1 MKLFD
6 ENGILQHV
14 DNSSDVIQHYGKKG
28 MKWGVKKAVEY
39 AKAYGRATLNANLHP
54 IHASKAAREAS
65 AKSALS
71 QALGSKRSLDY
82 QNKRVA
88 ELRAAKSEKKAAKKA
103 LKNEGPNKY
112 DKQIEK
118 WDSKGVPKNKAER
131 KEYGKL
137 EDKSI
142 TYRSNKLKNIN
153 NKYSEVKKNSKVKY

>member
-6 ENGILQHV
+6 ENGKLQHV

-28 MKWGVKKAVEY
+28 MKWGVRKVVDY
-39 AKAYGRATLNANLHP
+39 AKTLGQATVNANLHP
-54 IHASKAAREAS
+54 IHYARASREAA
-65 AKSALS
+65 AKSALG
-71 QALGSKRSLDY
+71 QVLGSKRSLDY

-103 LKNEGPNKY
+103 LKKEGPNKY

-118 WDSKGVPKNKAER
+118 WDAKGGPKNKAER

-137 EDKSI
+137 EDKSN
-142 TYRSNKLKNIN
+142 TYWSNKRKNIN
-153 NKYSEVKKNSKVKY
+153 NKYSDVKKNSKVKY